1 MTISEGS
8 LQLVVLDPFNK
19 SIGLGI
25 MRAFY
30 LLLLTVLL
38 MSMAA
43 LALVAGCEQTRG
55 SIEGLITDESG
66 QPVSGAWVFAPSG
79 VSPGVIISTDEDGYY
94 ILKNIPT
101 GNWEIEFYTKYG
113 WGVGLESVTVRSG
126 ETTRLDF
133 TIGAKP
139 PPDPPRIIIP
149 PY

>member
-1 MTISEGS
+1 
-8 LQLVVLDPFNK
+8 
-19 SIGLGI
+19 
-25 MRAFY
+25 MRASY

-38 MSMAA
+38 MSMV
-43 LALVAGCEQTRG
+43 ALVAGCEQTRG

-79 VSPGVIISTDEDGYY
+79 VSPSVRISTDEDGYY

-101 GNWEIEFYTKYG
+101 GNWEIEFYDEYG

>member
-1 MTISEGS
+1 MKASYI
-8 LQLVVLDPFNK
+8 
-19 SIGLGI
+19 
-25 MRAFY
+25 
-30 LLLLTVLL
+30 VLL
-38 MSMAA
+38 FI
-43 LALVAGCEQTRG
+43 LLVAVICVNIFYEESRG
-55 SIEGLITDESG
+55 SIEGIMTDESG
-66 QPVSGAWVFAPSG
+66 KPVTEAWVFAPSG

-94 ILKNIPT
+94 ILENIPT
-101 GNWEIEFYTKYG
+101 GKWEIEFYDEYG

>member
-1 MTISEGS
+1 
-8 LQLVVLDPFNK
+8 
-19 SIGLGI
+19 

-38 MSMAA
+38 MSMA

-55 SIEGLITDESG
+55 SIEGLITAESG

-94 ILKNIPT
+94 ILENIPT
-101 GNWEIEFYTKYG
+101 GKWEIEFYDEYG

-133 TIGAKP
+133 TIGAKSP
-139 PPDPPRIIIP
+139 PTGLPHIIFP
-149 PY
+149 